1 MVEYL
6 CVVTIVLLLFH
17 ILKRSCYCFE
27 LDFVCASGV
36 FITSLNWISV
46 YASGVFITS
55 LNYYCAH
62 ILNRKCGCF
71 EMVRQ

>member
-36 FITSLNWISV
+36 FITSLN
-46 YASGVFITS
+46 
-55 LNYYCAH
+55 YYCAH